1 MGIAADLYPV
11 GLIVADRPCL
21 VVGGGRVAARKISGL
36 LSCGAAVTVVAPE
49 AHVAVGLLAAEGA
62 FTSLRGPY
70 LTVHLRPYEPGE
82 AAAYRL
88 VVTAT
93 GDPSV
98 DAAVHR
104 DADEA
109 GVWVNSADDPAHCT
123 FVLPA
128 VARDGPLTVAV
139 STGGSSPA
147 LASWLRHRIADA
159 IGPGSGP
166 DSPGP
171 DSGLGALASLL
182 DDARGRIHARGA
194 STETVD
200 WEALLDGP
208 LPGLVRRGDLD
219 TARLL
224 LDAAVDGASPAP
236 A

>member
-1 MGIAADLYPV
+1 MGIEADLYPV

-21 VVGGGRVAARKISGL
+21 VVGGGRVAARKIAGL

-49 AHVAVGLLAAEGA
+49 AHVAIGILAQEGA
-62 FTSLRGPY
+62 IARIQGPH
-70 LTVHLRPYEPGE
+70 LNVHLRPYRPGE

-104 DADEA
+104 DAEDA
-109 GVWVNSADDPAHCT
+109 GVWVNSADDPDHCT

-128 VARDGPLTVAV
+128 VTRDGSVSVAI
-139 STGGSSPA
+139 STGGASPA
-147 LASWLRHRIADA
+147 LASWLRRRVAET
-159 IGPGSGP
+159 IGPEIGQ
-166 DSPGP
+166 
-171 DSGLGALASLL
+171 LATLL
-182 DDARGRIHARGA
+182 DDARRRIHARGA

-208 LPGLVRRGDLD
+208 LPTLVRRGKLD
-219 TARLL
+219 EARLL
-224 LDAAVDGASPAP
+224 LDAVVDSATPAP
-236 A
+236 GTPG